1 MQFVSRLIAG
11 CLIIYSSFLLGQEDI
26 VKEIRINGNLRVSK
40 ETIQYRISSEVG
52 QPLNPQTVSK
62 DIKELWQTG
71 LFENIA
77 VQATPLEE
85 GGLALVYIFRDLP
98 LVVEVDFRGNKK
110 LGKSSITDKIDE
122 ELLTIEEDTP
132 LSYKK
137 INSIRTLIKQMLDD
151 KGLRYGRVDYTLENM
166 EAGTARVVFNIYEG
180 SKVRMHEIEMEGAS
194 RFQQGKL
201 KRTLKKT
208 REHWM
213 FSWLTQHDIFNQ
225 EKFDKDVEELK
236 KLYWQKGYKDVFVGE
251 PEMEITNH
259 TTQKQIKKNLKR
271 LAKHQQPKEDLRM
284 KLTVPIF
291 EGKPYKMGKIDIDGN
306 TIFPDALYL
315 GMYPL
320 KPGDDYDL
328 GLINEWITSLEE
340 LYNNAGYLNF
350 SVRQVTKI
358 QNDNVV
364 DVTFEVAENS
374 QVYINKIGF
383 AGNTTTLDKVLR
395 REVFLRE
402 GDVFRLQHF
411 RNSLLRI
418 NQLGFFDVTKENPD
432 IKFLPNEDKV
442 NITIKGHESG
452 VNELNFGLGYNEF
465 AGENGFFS
473 FSTLNFLGKG
483 ETLKVQASLGRIAN
497 TYDITFTE
505 PWLFDKPRGLTFRI
519 FNTRAD
525 YPGFRQEQ
533 SGLQLGFSLRPTT
546 WTSYNVSYKFQEI
559 SIPSVPSLTFESFE
573 NRLTSSVSQSIQ
585 YDITDHPFFPTK
597 GIKTYYR
604 LEFAGWQ
611 MGGDSLF
618 HSSTAGYT
626 QYFKAI
632 KKTFFGANLKLGY
645 MDTFDGQ
652 RPVLYEMFTL
662 GGENSVRGYRRDWL
676 GPVIDYNG
684 QQYPTRGDKLFQ
696 ANMEFVLPISDQF
709 RLVAFYDAGQVFG
722 VDENWFDSDLAMST
736 GIEMRFSL
744 PVFQAPLRIMYA
756 WRLVELPGNEKG
768 GEPKFAIGTTF

>member
-1 MQFVSRLIAG
+1 MQLLSRLATGWI
-11 CLIIYSSFLLGQEDI
+11 LICSVFLFGQDDVI
-26 VKEIRINGNLRVSK
+26 QEIRIQGNKRVSK
-40 ETIQYRISSEVG
+40 ETIQYRITTKAG
-52 QPLNPQTVSK
+52 DTLDPQNVSR

-71 LFENIA
+71 LFEYIA
-77 VQATPLEE
+77 VQATPLDE
-85 GGLALVYIFRDLP
+85 GGLALVYQFRDLP
-98 LVVEVDFRGNKK
+98 LVVEVDFRGNQK

-132 LSYKK
+132 LDYKK
-137 INSIRTLIKQMLDD
+137 VNAIRTLIKQMLND
-151 KGLRYGRVDYTLENM
+151 KGLRNGRVDYTLERLD
-166 EAGTARVVFNIYEG
+166 AGTARVVFNIYEG
-180 SKVRMHEIEMEGAS
+180 SKVRIYDIEFEGANTFKPS
-194 RFQQGKL
+194 KL
-201 KRTLKKT
+201 RRKMKKT
-208 REHWM
+208 KEHWM

-225 EKFDKDVEELK
+225 EKFDEDVELLK
-236 KLYWQKGYKDVFVGE
+236 AVYWEKGYKDIFVGE
-251 PEMEITNH
+251 PKMDIQNL
-259 TTQKQIKKNLKR
+259 TTQKQKKKNLKR
-271 LAKHQQPKEDLRM
+271 LAKRKAPKEDLRM
-284 KLTVPIF
+284 TLTIPIF
-291 EGKPYKMGKIDIDGN
+291 EGQPYQMGDLKIEGN
-306 TIFPDALYL
+306 TIFPDLLYL

-320 KPGDDYDL
+320 RPGDDYDL

-340 LYNNAGYLNF
+340 IHNNSGYLNF
-350 SVRQVTKI
+350 SVRQETKI
-358 QNDNVV
+358 RDDNVV
-364 DVTFEVAENS
+364 DVTFHVSENA
-374 QVYINKIGF
+374 QIYVNKIAF
-383 AGNTTTLDKVLR
+383 SGNTTTLDKVLR

-418 NQLGFFDVTKENPD
+418 NQLGFFDVSHENPD

-442 NITIKGHESG
+442 NITIKGQESG

-533 SGLQLGFSLRPTT
+533 SGLQLGFSFRPST
-546 WTSYNVSYKFQEI
+546 WTSYSVSYKFQEI
-559 SIPSVPSLTFESFE
+559 SIPSVPSLTFESYE
-573 NRLTSSVSQSIQ
+573 DRLTSSVTQAIQ
-585 YDITDHPFFPTK
+585 YDVTDHPFFPTK
-597 GIKTYYR
+597 GLKAFYR
-604 LEFAGWQ
+604 LQFAGWE

-618 HSSTAGYT
+618 HSSTTGYT
-626 QYFKAI
+626 QYIKAF
-632 KKTFFGANLKLGY
+632 KKTFFGTNVKFGY

-684 QQYPTRGDKLFQ
+684 QQYPTRGDKMFQ
-696 ANMEFVLPISDQF
+696 ANLEYIVPISDQF
-709 RLVAFYDAGQVFG
+709 RLVAFYDVGQVYG
-722 VDENWFDSDLAMST
+722 VDETWFETDLAQST

-768 GEPKFAIGTTF
+768 AEPKFAIGTTF

>member
-1 MQFVSRLIAG
+1 MQSISRLFAG
-11 CLIIYSSFLLGQEDI
+11 CLFLFATFVFGQDDTI
-26 VKEIRINGNLRVSK
+26 KEIRISGNLRVSK
-40 ETIQYRISSEVG
+40 ETIQYRITSKVG
-52 QPLNPQTVSK
+52 DTLSTEAVAK

-77 VQATPLEE
+77 VQATRLES

-98 LVVEVDFRGNKK
+98 LVVEVDYRGNKK
-110 LGKSSITDKIDE
+110 LGKSTITDKIDE

-132 LSYKK
+132 LDYKK
-137 INSIRTLIKQMLDD
+137 INAIRTLIKQMLDD
-151 KGLRYGRVDYTLENM
+151 KGLRYGRVDYTLEKL

-180 SKVRMHEIEMEGAS
+180 SKVRIHEIDIAGATT
-194 RFQQGKL
+194 FKQKKL
-201 KRTLKKT
+201 KRTIKKT

-225 EKFDKDVEELK
+225 EKFDEDIELLK
-236 KLYWQKGYKDVFVGE
+236 KIYWAKGYKDVFVGE

-259 TTQKQIKKNLKR
+259 TTQHQKKKNLER
-271 LAKHQQPKEDLRM
+271 MAKHRQPKEDLRM
-284 KLTVPIF
+284 KLTIPIF
-291 EGKPYKMGKIDIDGN
+291 EGKSYQMGGIKIEGN
-306 TIFPDALYL
+306 TIFPNIVFL

-320 KPGDDYDL
+320 RPGDRYDL

-340 LYNNAGYLNF
+340 LYNNSGYLNF
-350 SVRQVTKI
+350 NIKQETHIRD
-358 QNDNVV
+358 DNTV
-364 DVTFEVAENS
+364 DVTFHVQENA
-374 QVYINKIGF
+374 QVYINKIAF
-383 AGNTTTLDKVLR
+383 SGNTTTLDKVLR

-418 NQLGFFDVTKENPD
+418 NQLGFFDVSHENPD
-432 IKFLPNEDKV
+432 IKFIPNEDKV
-442 NITIKGHESG
+442 NITIKGQESG
-452 VNELNFGLGYNEF
+452 VNELNFGLGYNQY

-483 ETLKVQASLGRIAN
+483 ETLKIQASMGRIAN

-533 SGLQLGFSLRPTT
+533 SGLQIGFSLRPTT

-573 NRLTSSVSQSIQ
+573 NRLTSSISQSIQ
-585 YDITDHPFFPTK
+585 YNITDHPFFPTK

-604 LEFAGWQ
+604 LEFAGWE

-618 HSSTAGYT
+618 HSSTLGYT
-626 QYFKAI
+626 QYFKSF
-632 KKTFFGANLKLGY
+632 KKTFIGANIKFGY

-676 GPVIDYNG
+676 GPVVTYNG
-684 QQYPTRGDKLFQ
+684 VEYPSRGDKLFQ
-696 ANMEFVLPISDQF
+696 ANLEYILPVSDQF
-709 RLVAFYDAGQVFG
+709 RLVAFYDAGQVYG
-722 VDENWFDSDLAMST
+722 VDESWFETDLAMST

-756 WRLVELPGNEKG
+756 WRLVELPGNKKG